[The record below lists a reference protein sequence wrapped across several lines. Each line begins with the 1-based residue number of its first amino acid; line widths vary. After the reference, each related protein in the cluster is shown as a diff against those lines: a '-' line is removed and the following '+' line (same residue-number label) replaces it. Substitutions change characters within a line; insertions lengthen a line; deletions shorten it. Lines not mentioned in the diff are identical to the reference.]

1 MTERIRVAIVTI
13 SDKASRGERAD
24 LGGPAVRAA
33 LEAARVDFAVVDE
46 RVIPDEAA
54 GVAEV
59 LFHLSERPDVDL
71 ILTTGGTGL
80 APRDVTPQA
89 TLSTIEYEVPGIAE
103 AMRAASLAVTPAA
116 MLSRAVA
123 GVRNRTLIVN
133 LPGSPKGVR
142 ETLAA
147 ILPALPHAVST
158 LRGDVGE
165 HERPAAAA
173 DDAMTR

>member
-1 MTERIRVAIVTI
+1 MSEPIRVAIVTI
-13 SDKASRGERAD
+13 SDKASRGERVD
-24 LGGPAVRAA
+24 LGGPAVREA
-33 LEAARVDFAVVDE
+33 LTAGGLDTWIADE

-54 GVAEV
+54 RIAEV
-59 LFHLSERPDVDL
+59 LFHLSERSDVDL

-89 TLSTIEYEVPGIAE
+89 TRNTIEYEVPGMAE
-103 AMRAASLAVTPAA
+103 AMRAASLRVTPAA

-147 ILPALPHAVST
+147 IVPALPHAVLT
-158 LRGDVGE
+158 LRGGVAD
-165 HERPAAAA
+165 HERPPTPAA
-173 DDAMTR
+173 